1 MKSICY
7 DVHHAIARRWFLAAL
22 IATTVALYL
31 SVGQATY
38 GLIGYLESYEL
49 FEENS
54 FGYSMTDML
63 TMGMKG
69 DFGLLTLPAL
79 SALPF
84 AAQALHEIKSGAIRP
99 AVFRTGR
106 NSWIIGKA
114 AGCVISGM
122 LLQGAAVGLLLS
134 NFRAVVPVCA
144 VAFHDPTAVHGTKK
158 QKSGHHRR
166 ADAELRR
173 VCADA
178 GSVYDLAES
187 ALGNAVLRQPAVG
200 MAFATPTRH
209 LLHAQLRLRSAAP
222 VVCFL
227 SDPGRSHGC
236 DDRPVHA
243 QNAHFSIQLHRRVF
257 R

>member
-54 FGYSMTDML
+54 FGYFMTDML

-106 NSWIIGKA
+106 KNWIIGKV

-122 LLQGAAVGLLLS
+122 LLQGAAVGLLFLIL
-134 NFRAVVPVCA
+134 NGLMRGYAGQWFPWGDGGD
-144 VAFHDPTAVHGTKK
+144 FWPML
-158 QKSGHHRR
+158 
-166 ADAELRR
+166 LRR
-173 VCADA
+173 MLCGGIWA
-178 GSVYDLAES
+178 GVGCIIALATET
-187 ALGNAVLRQPAVG
+187 A
-200 MAFATPTRH
+200 
-209 LLHAQLRLRSAAP
+209 SAAYLAP
-222 VVCFL
+222 LCLCYALMMIGTRFFPDVAMLNPMQWVNGAAWLLVVLLIITIALQALFL
-227 SDPGRSHGC
+227 KRGVQRY
-236 DDRPVHA
+236 A
-243 QNAHFSIQLHRRVF
+243 
-257 R
+257 

>member
-122 LLQGAAVGLLLS
+122 LLQGAAVGLLFLIL
-134 NFRAVVPVCA
+134 NGLMRGYAGQWFPWGDGGD
-144 VAFHDPTAVHGTKK
+144 FWPIL
-158 QKSGHHRR
+158 
-166 ADAELRR
+166 LRR
-173 VCADA
+173 MLCGGIWA
-178 GSVYDLAES
+178 GVGCVIALATET
-187 ALGNAVLRQPAVG
+187 A
-200 MAFATPTRH
+200 
-209 LLHAQLRLRSAAP
+209 SAAYLSP
-222 VVCFL
+222 LCLCYALMMIGTRFFPDVAMLNPMQWVNGAAWLLVVLLIITIALQALFL
-227 SDPGRSHGC
+227 KRGVQRY
-236 DDRPVHA
+236 A
-243 QNAHFSIQLHRRVF
+243 
-257 R
+257 

>member
-1 MKSICY
+1 MKCIYY
-7 DVHHAIARRWFLAAL
+7 DLRRAIAGRWFFAAL

-69 DFGLLTLPAL
+69 GFGLLTLPAL

-122 LLQGAAVGLLLS
+122 LLQGAAVGLLFLILNGLMRGYAGQWIPWGDGGDFWPMLES
-134 NFRAVVPVCA
+134 
-144 VAFHDPTAVHGTKK
+144 D
-158 QKSGHHRR
+158 KSKEGY
-166 ADAELRR
+166 
-173 VCADA
+173 C
-178 GSVYDLAES
+178 
-187 ALGNAVLRQPAVG
+187 Q
-200 MAFATPTRH
+200 
-209 LLHAQLRLRSAAP
+209 
-222 VVCFL
+222 
-227 SDPGRSHGC
+227 
-236 DDRPVHA
+236 
-243 QNAHFSIQLHRRVF
+243 
-257 R
+257 